1 MLGVSH
7 RAFIWFQRQ
16 KHLRVDMTTR
26 EQRVYCYGGS
36 LFVWGLCFVVVL
48 LVLGF
53 GGDFH
58 PPPPLFCLF
67 VFRYMEL
74 QKV

>member
-1 MLGVSH
+1 
-7 RAFIWFQRQ
+7 
-16 KHLRVDMTTR
+16 MTTR

-58 PPPPLFCLF
+58 TSPPLVLF
-67 VFRYMEL
+67 VCF
-74 QKV
+74 